1 MAYNPFTRQSPI
13 TSNTRLNQNS
23 TGQSIPQATPVKIT
37 SSGLGLVDVSLEA
50 DIDAFAGVLKDVST
64 NGTKGNIVSSGS
76 IENISTPFPIGSMVY
91 ISKLG
96 TLTNIKPSLGVNG
109 FGEGDFIV
117 KIGMIAQNSDNP
129 LNKDLL
135 VGIQVMGQ
143 L

>member
-1 MAYNPFTRQSPI
+1 MSYNPFTRQSAVNS
-13 TSNTRLNQNS
+13 TARMNQNS
-23 TGQSIPQATPVKIT
+23 TGQAIPQATPVKIT
-37 SSGLGLVDVSLEA
+37 SSGLGLVDVSVEA
-50 DIDAFAGVLKDVST
+50 DIDAFAGVLKEASS

-76 IENISTPFPIGSMVY
+76 IENISTPFPVGSMVY

-96 TLTNIKPSLGVNG
+96 TLTNIKPSLGING

-117 KIGMIAQNSDNP
+117 KIGMIAQNGDNIN
-129 LNKDLL
+129 NKDLL